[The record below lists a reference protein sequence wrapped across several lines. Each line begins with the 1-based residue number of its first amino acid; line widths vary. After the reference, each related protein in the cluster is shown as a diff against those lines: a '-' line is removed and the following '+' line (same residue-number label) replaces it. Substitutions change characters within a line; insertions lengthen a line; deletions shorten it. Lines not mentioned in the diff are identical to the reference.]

1 MGMLESQPLLALWG
15 SKPLGSVSSHRQREP
30 MSSVLNVLLPIFG
43 LILVGYLC
51 RRTNRLGSAAAS
63 EMNRFVVW
71 LGLPALLFS
80 LTAKAQ
86 WAQIW
91 QPGFLL
97 AFTGGMLAVF
107 LATLLYRWK
116 STGSLVD
123 ASIDGLSAGYANT
136 GYIGIP
142 LCVLVL
148 GQDGM
153 APALI
158 ASLMVVCVL
167 FGLAV
172 VCIEVGLQSN
182 KGLGAAIVQVV
193 TALLKNPLVVAPLLG
208 AAWGAG
214 GIPLPA
220 ALDEFLRLLGGATV
234 PCALVSLGLFL
245 AQRQSGPSQGAGP
258 LVLLKL
264 VLQPLVT
271 WFIAFVL
278 LDLPPF
284 WAHAALLLSALP
296 TGTGP
301 FMLAEYYQRQ
311 AALVSRTIL
320 FSTLGSLLTLSL
332 ILLLI
337 TP

>member
-1 MGMLESQPLLALWG
+1 MA
-15 SKPLGSVSSHRQREP
+15 VP
-30 MSSVLNVLLPIFG
+30 MSTVFNVLLPIFG
-43 LILVGYLC
+43 LILLGYLC
-51 RRTNRLGSAAAS
+51 RRSNRLGPTAAS

-71 LGLPALLFS
+71 LGLPALLFN
-80 LTAKAQ
+80 LTARAD
-86 WAQIW
+86 WAHIW

-97 AFTGGMLAVF
+97 AFSGGTLAVF
-107 LATLLYRWK
+107 LITLAYRWK
-116 STGSLVD
+116 TTGSLVE

-148 GQDGM
+148 GEDGM

-158 ASLMVVCVL
+158 ASLIVVCVL
-167 FGLAV
+167 FALAL
-172 VCIEVGLQSN
+172 VCIEIGLQSQ
-182 KGLGAAIVQVV
+182 KGLGGAIAQVSL
-193 TALLKNPLVVAPLLG
+193 ALLKNPLVVTPLLG
-208 AAWGAG
+208 ALWSLG
-214 GIPLPA
+214 GLQLPS
-220 ALDEFLRLLGGATV
+220 ALEQLLRLLGAATV

-245 AQRQSGPSQGAGP
+245 AQRQSGPTQGAWP
-258 LVLLKL
+258 LVALKL

-284 WAHAALLLSALP
+284 WAHAAVLLSALP

-311 AALVSRTIL
+311 AALVSRAIL
-320 FSTLGSLLTLSL
+320 YSTLGSLLTLSL
-332 ILLLI
+332 LLLALA
-337 TP
+337 P